1 MKKTVTA
8 LLIFFCFLFLE
19 KSYSKEN
26 TEPIKMMFGVHIK
39 KINLDYK
46 NSTFYTEFYWWLIFT
61 NDSTKTGISN
71 EDILELE
78 FTNSFD
84 EPVGH
89 FKEGIQESRNLEN
102 SKYYYSGY
110 HQGNFFFNCN
120 FEDYPF
126 DKQKL
131 KIELENSL
139 LTNDQF
145 LIVPDEKSYE
155 RSQMNKN
162 FRGISKNLLE
172 RKKVNF
178 TINSCNIF
186 STNNIYNTDFGDI
199 NYPKNSVFNCLTHE
213 ILIERNIVPY
223 ITKLFIP
230 LMIILLLVYFVFFI
244 PAEKLD
250 MAAGLTVT
258 SLLSAIAFQ
267 FSINSDLPEIGY
279 LIYVDKVFYSTY
291 LLIVLAMAES
301 LWTFYLDLSG
311 DPYKIKLAKTI
322 DVLSRILFPIIFF
335 GLSFLFI

>member
-1 MKKTVTA
+1 MKKIFIA
-8 LLIFFCFLFLE
+8 LLIFFSLFFLE
-19 KSYSKEN
+19 NSFSKDKKD
-26 TEPIKMMFGVHIK
+26 PIKMSYGVHIK

-46 NSTFYTEFYWWLIFT
+46 NSTFYAEFYWWLLFT
-61 NDSTKTGISN
+61 NDSAQTGISN
-71 EDILELE
+71 DDILELE
-78 FTNSFD
+78 FTNSFE

-89 FKEGIQESRNLEN
+89 FKEGIQEIQKLGN

-126 DKQKL
+126 DKQIL
-131 KIELENSL
+131 TIELENGL
-139 LTNDQF
+139 LTNDRF
-145 LIVPDEKSYE
+145 LIVPDKNSYQ
-155 RSQMNKN
+155 RSQMNEN
-162 FRGISKNLLE
+162 FWGISKTLLGG
-172 RKKVNF
+172 KKVNF
-178 TINSCNIF
+178 TINSSNIF
-186 STNNIYNTDFGDI
+186 PSDNIYNTDFGDI
-199 NYPKNSVFNCLTHE
+199 NYPKNSVFSCLTHK
-213 ILIERNIVPY
+213 ILIERNIMPY

-244 PAEKLD
+244 PADKLD

-279 LIYVDKVFYSTY
+279 LIYVDKVFYATY

-311 DPYKIKLAKTI
+311 EPNKIKLAKTI
-322 DVLSRILFPIIFF
+322 DVLSRIIFPITFG
-335 GLSFLFI
+335 GLSILFI

>member
-1 MKKTVTA
+1 M
-8 LLIFFCFLFLE
+8 L
-19 KSYSKEN
+19 
-26 TEPIKMMFGVHIK
+26 FGVYIK

-46 NSTFYTEFYWWLIFT
+46 NNTFYTEFYWWLKFT

-78 FTNSFD
+78 FTNSFE
-84 EPVGH
+84 EPVGK
-89 FKEGIQESRNLEN
+89 FKEGIQEIKNLGN
-102 SKYYYSGY
+102 SKYYCSGY

-131 KIELENSL
+131 IIEIENSL

-145 LIVPDEKSYE
+145 VIIPDENSYQ
-155 RSQMNKN
+155 RSQMSKN
-162 FRGISKNLLE
+162 FWGISQNLLQ
-172 RKKVNF
+172 RKRANF
-178 TINSCNIF
+178 NINSCSIF
-186 STNNIYNTDFGDI
+186 STEKVYNTDFGEF
-199 NYPKNSVFNCLTHE
+199 NYPKNSVYSCLNHK

-244 PAEKLD
+244 PPDKLD

-267 FSINSDLPEIGY
+267 FSINTDLPEIGY

-291 LLIVLAMAES
+291 FLIVLAMAES
-301 LWTFYLDLSG
+301 LWTFYLDHSG
-311 DPYKIKLAKTI
+311 EPAKIKLAKI
-322 DVLSRILFPIIFF
+322 LDIISRILFPIIFF
-335 GLSFLFI
+335 GYSILFI

>member
-1 MKKTVTA
+1 M
-8 LLIFFCFLFLE
+8 L
-19 KSYSKEN
+19 
-26 TEPIKMMFGVHIK
+26 FGVYIK

-46 NSTFYTEFYWWLIFT
+46 NNTFYTEFYWWLKFT

-78 FTNSFD
+78 FTNSFE
-84 EPVGH
+84 EPVGK
-89 FKEGIQESRNLEN
+89 FKEGIQEIKNLDN
-102 SKYYYSGY
+102 SKYYCSGY

-131 KIELENSL
+131 IIEIENSL

-145 LIVPDEKSYE
+145 VIIPDENSYQ
-155 RSQMNKN
+155 RSQMSKN
-162 FRGISKNLLE
+162 FWGISQNLLQ
-172 RKKVNF
+172 RKRANF
-178 TINSCNIF
+178 NINSCSIF
-186 STNNIYNTDFGDI
+186 STEKVYNTDFGEF
-199 NYPKNSVFNCLTHE
+199 NYPKNSVYSCLNHK

-244 PAEKLD
+244 PPDKLD

-267 FSINSDLPEIGY
+267 FSINTDLPEIGY

-291 LLIVLAMAES
+291 FLIVLAMAES
-301 LWTFYLDLSG
+301 LWTFYLDHSG
-311 DPYKIKLAKTI
+311 VPAKIKLAKI
-322 DVLSRILFPIIFF
+322 LDIISRILFPIIFF
-335 GLSFLFI
+335 GYSILFI